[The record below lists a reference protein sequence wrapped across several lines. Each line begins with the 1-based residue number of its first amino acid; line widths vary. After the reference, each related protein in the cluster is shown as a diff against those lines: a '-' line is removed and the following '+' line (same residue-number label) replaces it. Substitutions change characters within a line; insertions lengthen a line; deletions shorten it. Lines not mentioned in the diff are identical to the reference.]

1 MDSIEKLNAAIT
13 LIEEARGVPLS
24 ASCVVHR
31 GEILEILD
39 GARVALPTDLD
50 QAIEI
55 ISSRD
60 LIIEEARTSADHLIA
75 TAREDVSRMV
85 EQTAIVQSARDEA
98 QRILDD
104 ARALADEERAEVA
117 REIHDLGEGVGPRE
131 FLPEQG
137 HEAEDPEGPGAR
149 AEEAVVETERKPEG
163 PAEEGGVD
171 PRLRRL
177 RTQPR
182 AQGHVDHDGEQ
193 HPWDDPSERVVPDQ
207 GERPRSGHRAEER
220 ERGSQADLRPADQ
233 PGTGV
238 AAHGDDRAAGALR
251 LVGAERELRRQAGPE

>member
-60 LIIEEARTSADHLIA
+60 LIIEEARTSSEHMIA
-75 TAREDVSRMV
+75 TAREDVARMV
-85 EQTAIVQSARDEA
+85 EQTAIVQAARDEA

-104 ARALADEERAEVA
+104 ARALAEEERAEVESYIDGRLA
-117 REIHDLGEGVGPRE
+117 TLEVILNKTM
-131 FLPEQG
+131 
-137 HEAEDPEGPGAR
+137 EAGAR
-149 AEEAVVETERKPEG
+149 G
-163 PAEEGGVD
+163 
-171 PRLRRL
+171 
-177 RTQPR
+177 
-182 AQGHVDHDGEQ
+182 
-193 HPWDDPSERVVPDQ
+193 
-207 GERPRSGHRAEER
+207 R
-220 ERGSQADLRPADQ
+220 ERLEGA
-233 PGTGV
+233 
-238 AAHGDDRAAGALR
+238 GDKDILAQLS
-251 LVGAERELRRQAGPE
+251 EDK